1 MDNQNHLD
9 NFEDSLSVNTILASI
24 MLLLIGSFI
33 GRYFQSS
40 SSVKATKEKKSKLL
54 LKHNLGSK
62 LAGSPPRERAKSDE
76 YNSTANRMTEPR
88 LVEPIRRPRIYSAV
102 INASSSS
109 SSMLMTEQT
118 PT

>member
-1 MDNQNHLD
+1 M
-9 NFEDSLSVNTILASI
+9 NTILASI
-24 MLLLIGSFI
+24 MLLLIGSFF

-40 SSVKATKEKKSKLL
+40 SSVKAAEDNPSKLF
-54 LKHNLGSK
+54 LKRNLGSK

-76 YNSTANRMTEPR
+76 YNSTANRITEPR
-88 LVEPIRRPRIYSAV
+88 LIEPIRRPRIYSAV
-102 INASSSS
+102 INNSSSS